1 MVASPEGAGGNL
13 SPRITG
19 ILAIVAIALGLFVYV
34 NEIEG
39 DMDRRAAA
47 DEAAKIHSGFDA
59 TAIDSVSLVTLDG
72 VSATFERRNGRW
84 WVTSPVEARAE
95 ATALDAIASALADMP
110 REGTVGESADLSGF
124 GLGASATVV
133 RFQVGGDEHGLRIGR
148 STPVGGHRYV
158 ARLGDGDVAGN
169 AGNAEVAYVASYRV
183 NAFNRNLNDLR
194 DRRLFSVESARVRR
208 LRIAWP
214 QGGTGAESSGEPFVV
229 DLARGEDGAWWVAAP
244 IRAQADESMIR
255 ELLSNLIYLRA
266 SGFVDERT
274 PAAAAALLQT
284 EIEFDWTLDPE
295 DPAEAIGLTAT
306 GTESALEG
314 RVRIG
319 GLVSGGRI
327 IEGPEGRWATIAAER
342 LDDFPK
348 DLERYR
354 FKRLAEFDLAS
365 ARRLEFSFAAPVEN
379 EGRVPLRVVATLEEA
394 GWSSADRLLDRDAI
408 SELVRL
414 LSSLDADGIVAEE
427 MGPKELGGMGLSPP
441 RARINVEGGADAG
454 GPVVTLA
461 DLRFGRIDSG
471 GRLLVQRGDR
481 PQVFRLSAASAAGL
495 PVSESAYL
503 EYFEVDVSTDGAD
516 EVAEGEDASEPLD
529 VDPLDGLD
537 LGEG

>member
-1 MVASPEGAGGNL
+1 MVASPKGAGGSL

-39 DMDRRAAA
+39 DMDRRAAE

-72 VSATFERRNGRW
+72 VSATFERRDGRW

-95 ATALDAIASALADMP
+95 AAALDAIASALANMP
-110 REGTVGESADLSGF
+110 REGTVGESADLNGF
-124 GLGASATVV
+124 GLGAAATVV
-133 RFQVGGDEHGLRIGR
+133 RFQVGGDEYGLRIGR

-158 ARLGDGDVAGN
+158 ARLGDGSVAGN
-169 AGNAEVAYVASYRV
+169 TEVAYVASYRV

-194 DRRLFSVESARVRR
+194 DRRLFAVESARVRR
-208 LRIAWP
+208 LRITWP
-214 QGGTGAESSGEPFVV
+214 QDGAGAESPGEPFVV
-229 DLARGEDGAWWVAAP
+229 ELERGENGAWWVAAP

-274 PAAAAALLQT
+274 PAAAAALRQV
-284 EIEFDWTLDPE
+284 EIEFDWTLDAE
-295 DPAEAIGLTAT
+295 GPAEAISLTAI
-306 GTESALEG
+306 GNESALEG

-319 GLVSGGRI
+319 GLVPGGRI
-327 IEGPEGRWATIAAER
+327 IEGPEGRWATIASER

-365 ARRLEFSFAAPVEN
+365 ARRLEFSFAAPVES
-379 EGRVPLRVVATLEEA
+379 ESRVPLRVVATLEEA
-394 GWSSADRLLDRDAI
+394 GWSSVDRLLDRDAI

-414 LSSLDADGIVAEE
+414 LSGLDADGVVAEE
-427 MGPKELGGMGLSPP
+427 MGPNELAGVGLSPP
-441 RARINVEGGADAG
+441 RARINVEGGAEAG

-461 DLRFGRIDSG
+461 DLRLGRVDSD

-503 EYFEVDVSTDGAD
+503 EYFEVDVSTDGSG
-516 EVAEGEDASEPLD
+516 EVAEGEGGSEPID